1 MALRF
6 FNDISRDVNGLF
18 NRDFFHTNPLSL
30 NISTTT
36 ENGVN
41 FTLKAKQGVTEGPI
55 QTSVEGRFYDRK
67 EGVSLSQSWSNQNRL
82 NTRIEFSKIAPG
94 WKGDV
99 NAFLTPQSIK
109 NAKFNLSYAQ
119 KSFAARTSID
129 ILQPKDF
136 VGSVTLGHRGFVGGT
151 DIAYDTAAGLCARYA
166 MSIGYLAREYSFI
179 LSTNNR
185 QCATASFFQNVNRY
199 LQVGT
204 KATLQ
209 SKTSS
214 NMNIEFVTRYV
225 PDSISQVKAKIAD
238 SGLTTLSY
246 KRNLNKDISLGVGM
260 SFNALQLTEPVHK
273 FGWSLSFSP

>member
-1 MALRF
+1 MQKWNKKKRKNSEDGALLFYSRVKELHEEESVRNYLRWHYHFSTIYLEMSMAF
-6 FNDISRDVNGLF
+6 
-18 NRDFFHTNPLSL
+18 
-30 NISTTT
+30 STTT

-136 VGSVTLGHRGFVGGT
+136 VGSVTLAHRGFVGGT
-151 DIAYDTAAGLCARYA
+151 EIAYDTAAGLCARCY
-166 MSIGYLAREYSFI
+166 
-179 LSTNNR
+179 
-185 QCATASFFQNVNRY
+185 VNRVSC
-199 LQVGT
+199 QR
-204 KATLQ
+204 
-209 SKTSS
+209 
-214 NMNIEFVTRYV
+214 IFVYFV
-225 PDSISQVKAKIAD
+225 
-238 SGLTTLSY
+238 Y
-246 KRNLNKDISLGVGM
+246 
-260 SFNALQLTEPVHK
+260 
-273 FGWSLSFSP
+273 

>member
-1 MALRF
+1 MSMAYSIGTF
-6 FNDISRDVNGLF
+6 F
-18 NRDFFHTNPLSL
+18 TPTPLSL

-151 DIAYDTAAGLCARYA
+151 EIAYDTAGGFMCTLCY
-166 MSIGYLAREYSFI
+166 
-179 LSTNNR
+179 
-185 QCATASFFQNVNRY
+185 VNRVSC
-199 LQVGT
+199 QR
-204 KATLQ
+204 
-209 SKTSS
+209 
-214 NMNIEFVTRYV
+214 IFVYFV
-225 PDSISQVKAKIAD
+225 
-238 SGLTTLSY
+238 Y
-246 KRNLNKDISLGVGM
+246 
-260 SFNALQLTEPVHK
+260 
-273 FGWSLSFSP
+273 

>member
-1 MALRF
+1 MALPF

-151 DIAYDTAAGLCARYA
+151 EIAYDTAAGLCARYA

-185 QCATASFFQNVNRY
+185 QCVTASFFQNVNRY
-199 LQVGT
+199 L
-204 KATLQ
+204 
-209 SKTSS
+209 
-214 NMNIEFVTRYV
+214 
-225 PDSISQVKAKIAD
+225 
-238 SGLTTLSY
+238 
-246 KRNLNKDISLGVGM
+246 
-260 SFNALQLTEPVHK
+260 
-273 FGWSLSFSP
+273 

>member
-1 MALRF
+1 MVLPF
-6 FNDISRDVNGLF
+6 FNDISRDVNGLL

-30 NISTTT
+30 NISTIT

-41 FTLKAKQGVTEGPI
+41 FTLRAKQGVTEGPI
-55 QTSVEGRFYDRK
+55 QTSVEGRFNDRK
-67 EGVSLSQSWSNQNRL
+67 EGVSVSQGWSNQNRL

-99 NAFLTPQSIK
+99 NASLTPQSIK

-119 KSFAARTSID
+119 KSLTARSSID

-151 DIAYDTAAGLCARYA
+151 EIAYDIAGGLLARYA
-166 MSIGYLAREYSFI
+166 MSIGYLSRDCSFI

-185 QCATASFFQNVNRY
+185 QCATATFFQNVNRF

-209 SKTSS
+209 SKENP
-214 NMNIEFVTRYV
+214 NMNVEFVTRYV
-225 PDSISQVKAKIAD
+225 PDSTSQVKAKIAD
-238 SGLTTLSY
+238 SGLATLSY
-246 KRNLNKDISLGVGM
+246 KRNLNKDTSLGVGM
-260 SFNALQLTEPVHK
+260 SFNALQLADPVHK
-273 FGWSLSFSP
+273 FGWSLSFSV